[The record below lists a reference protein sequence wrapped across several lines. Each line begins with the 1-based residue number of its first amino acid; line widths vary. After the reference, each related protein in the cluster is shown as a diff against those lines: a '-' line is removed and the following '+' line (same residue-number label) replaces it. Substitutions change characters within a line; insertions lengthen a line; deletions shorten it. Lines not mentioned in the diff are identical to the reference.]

1 LVYQGG
7 PQSKAPQLCHPPPPS
22 LEAKLGL
29 APDGKRDDR
38 RTPGRRAT
46 DPLAWP
52 APHLGAAGEGGR
64 TMTLQLIMMWVLVGL
79 SAGWLSRY
87 LIKDGGYGL
96 IGDLVL
102 GLVGSV
108 VASLLFRAL
117 GISPGAA
124 LIGGV
129 IVASA
134 GAVLVIL
141 AQRVLWQAHA

>member
-1 LVYQGG
+1 
-7 PQSKAPQLCHPPPPS
+7 
-22 LEAKLGL
+22 
-29 APDGKRDDR
+29 
-38 RTPGRRAT
+38 
-46 DPLAWP
+46 
-52 APHLGAAGEGGR
+52 
-64 TMTLQLIMMWVLVGL
+64 MTLQLIMMWVLVGL

-96 IGDLVL
+96 IGDLAL
-102 GLVGSV
+102 GLVGSI
-108 VASLLFRAL
+108 VAGLLFWAL

-124 LIGGV
+124 LIAGV

>member
-1 LVYQGG
+1 
-7 PQSKAPQLCHPPPPS
+7 
-22 LEAKLGL
+22 
-29 APDGKRDDR
+29 
-38 RTPGRRAT
+38 
-46 DPLAWP
+46 
-52 APHLGAAGEGGR
+52 
-64 TMTLQLIMMWVLVGL
+64 MTLQLIMMWVLVGL
-79 SAGWLSRY
+79 SAGLLSRY

-102 GLVGSV
+102 GLVGSI